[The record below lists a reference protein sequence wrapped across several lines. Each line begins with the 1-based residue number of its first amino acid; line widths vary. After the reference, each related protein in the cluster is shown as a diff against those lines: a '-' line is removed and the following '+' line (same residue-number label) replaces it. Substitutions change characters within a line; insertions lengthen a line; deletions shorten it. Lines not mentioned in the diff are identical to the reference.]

1 MAVPGDESRTMDE
14 VEFDDFGYVDG
25 VGQKL
30 SLLKDTIKLSSRET
44 REKLAISFALAQS
57 AKLGV
62 FEATVEKTIQ
72 STKDIPQK
80 MAVDGKIKLNRK
92 DITRQIGQLFVDRSS
107 INLYSD
113 ILDNPDFFWEDDE
126 WLPVYSRVA
135 KYLEVDRR
143 EVDIGAS
150 IMNALVTFTEE

>member
-1 MAVPGDESRTMDE
+1 MHASASPLTTHSSRHRYGCVVTWGLSENQERRLLDSVTRDHAHEPLPDDE

-62 FEATVEKTIQ
+62 RAAQFGA
-72 STKDIPQK
+72 
-80 MAVDGKIKLNRK
+80 
-92 DITRQIGQLFVDRSS
+92 
-107 INLYSD
+107 
-113 ILDNPDFFWEDDE
+113 ILCAI
-126 WLPVYSRVA
+126 L
-135 KYLEVDRR
+135 
-143 EVDIGAS
+143 
-150 IMNALVTFTEE
+150 

>member
-1 MAVPGDESRTMDE
+1 MGNNCAALNRLGLTLWRSVPPYRDLAVWCGAVVASSSENGDSGAWNPQFGELEVRDSGGWVVRNASFVVPTTARTVDIHLAFGAHTFTYSPDRMLGGRAPLRDMDNESDDE

-62 FEATVEKTIQ
+62 
-72 STKDIPQK
+72 
-80 MAVDGKIKLNRK
+80 
-92 DITRQIGQLFVDRSS
+92 
-107 INLYSD
+107 
-113 ILDNPDFFWEDDE
+113 
-126 WLPVYSRVA
+126 
-135 KYLEVDRR
+135 
-143 EVDIGAS
+143 
-150 IMNALVTFTEE
+150 